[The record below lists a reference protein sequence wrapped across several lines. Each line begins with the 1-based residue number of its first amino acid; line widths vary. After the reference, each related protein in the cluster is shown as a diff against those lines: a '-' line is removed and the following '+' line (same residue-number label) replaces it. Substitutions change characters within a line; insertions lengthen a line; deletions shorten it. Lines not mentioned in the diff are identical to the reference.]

1 MQMLAMHINRQRVNV
16 VLHSILMLVLTCL
29 FGPLCLAQASTH
41 SGCHTSTVADAWG
54 PEFASQAKDFFVT
67 LQAAVKSEDEKQFAS
82 LVQYPLHVYG
92 ASEKAEIN
100 SSAEL
105 LHKYTMIIT
114 PDARKAILAQ
124 SPDCLFGNGQGVM
137 AAGGRVWF
145 QKQEDGKFKIVTL
158 NVIRRVAHP

>member
-1 MQMLAMHINRQRVNV
+1 MHINRRPVNV
-16 VLHSILMLVLTCL
+16 VLRSILMLALAYL
-29 FGPLCLAQASTH
+29 LGPFCLAQAATD

-54 PEFASQAKDFFVT
+54 PEFASQAKDFFVV
-67 LQAAVKSEDEKQFAS
+67 LQKVVKNGNEKQFAS

-92 ASEKAEIN
+92 ASEPTEI
-100 SSAEL
+100 SSPAEL

-114 PDARKAILAQ
+114 PDAREAILAQ

-158 NVIRRVAHP
+158 NIIRPK